1 MISTV
6 MSTEK
11 KGTLLAVASGLL
23 YGLLGY
29 FGMSLL
35 KTGLSIYNMTFWR
48 FFAAT
53 VFMSIVVLSKR
64 KKFTTSPLQLLYAAL
79 IGSIFYTAP
88 GILFFVA
95 SRNIGTGQSMVIFF
109 VYPAFVMLLN
119 WIFNKQPIKALYCWS
134 FVVILVGLGLLVDLR
149 ELSFDLLG
157 ISLSLL
163 SALFYA
169 IYLFLSEKASL
180 PAMSSTLMVSIGCT
194 ITALAFALF
203 DQSLSLPNEVGQWA
217 HILGIGILCSA
228 VPILLLLK
236 ALDHIPT
243 DKASLLSVLE
253 PVFTVIFGVILLGE
267 VMNLNNIIGIM
278 LILVGAMSIS
288 IKR

>member
-48 FFAAT
+48 FFAAI
-53 VFMSIVVLSKR
+53 VFMSIVILGKR
-64 KKFTTSPLQLLYAAL
+64 EKLRAPPLQLLYAAL
-79 IGSIFYTAP
+79 IGGIFYTAP

-95 SRNIGTGQSMVIFF
+95 SKNIGTGQSMVIFF
-109 VYPAFVMLLN
+109 IYPAFVMLLN
-119 WIFNKQPIKALYCWS
+119 WIFNKQAIKAHYCWS

-180 PAMSSTLMVSIGCT
+180 PAMSSTLMVSLGCT
-194 ITALAFALF
+194 LTALCFALF
-203 DQSLSLPNEVGQWA
+203 DQSLSFPNEMEQWA

-288 IKR
+288 VKR